1 MNKLID
7 TLLDSGKV
15 RPIEIEAINL
25 VDLTKQTISMLS
37 AQLQKAGVEIK
48 LVGQKTLWMNC
59 DKEQITQVLLNLMIN
74 AMQLINKKGKIEVN
88 LHSKN
93 DYALIE
99 IADSGPGIPLEFQ
112 ERVFDPFF
120 SKRTGGIGL
129 GLAVVR
135 QIIEAHHGT
144 ISAKNGPLGGA
155 LFTIRL
161 PIKPSL
167 SSPIKK
173 HE

>member
-1 MNKLID
+1 
-7 TLLDSGKV
+7 
-15 RPIEIEAINL
+15 
-25 VDLTKQTISMLS
+25 
-37 AQLQKAGVEIK
+37 
-48 LVGQKTLWMNC
+48 
-59 DKEQITQVLLNLMIN
+59 MIN

-88 LHSKN
+88 LHTKN

-99 IADSGPGIPLEFQ
+99 IADSGPGIPIEFQ

-144 ISAKNGPLGGA
+144 ISAKNGHLGGA

-161 PIKPSL
+161 PIKTT
-167 SSPIKK
+167 
-173 HE
+173 